1 MILLVVL
8 TLSACDIDDNPY
20 QEQREET
27 SDVDIAR
34 VLQNTMSYFKKNGND
49 FSYLSTRGY
58 EANDLRYKFSR
69 LYRLNGNIIVQT
81 PVVKRPHG
89 STAMIDSLKNEPVR
103 TYTFTLLN
111 PMYEI
116 QKIAFAEQTPE
127 AAYYIANRNR
137 IFYDKFSGEQKDFA
151 TDNSIGN
158 IIKYIDGIEIKTRGL
173 KDTTIDLP
181 EFVCTA
187 DSICDP
193 NDTACFAGVILDD
206 DTLGFGSDENTYG
219 DGSSNTNDGSD
230 GGSNEHRGG
239 GGTSQQG
246 GKNGCKNIDEVKSQI
261 KPILKKLGVENVDDV
276 TFKVAESICSVNAR
290 VNYNARNTVIIEICP
305 LFFGYELRDQISI
318 LWHEMYHVNNDYIC
332 SDDVFD
338 MQKTISLIPTS
349 EIKRLMDVLMEKDWG
364 WNNMSKEWISN
375 IKKEELTVSHILSP
389 EYYENEIHA
398 YEAEIE
404 TMTDV
409 SPVYSDEREYQL
421 WKMRQLYEI
430 SLRYYKQK

>member
-1 MILLVVL
+1 MNKKLLMILLVVL

-219 DGSSNTNDGSD
+219 DGTDTN
-230 GGSNEHRGG
+230 GG
-239 GGTSQQG
+239 GGGDSPQTIKERHVVMAKKVSSYAKAHAGSTSQGKCAQYVREALEAIG
-246 GKNGCKNIDEVKSQI
+246 FKINRPYSVYNGPNIYKYKNGAKTLIWKHGESYSMAKDYGPSLMGAGFSEITPDVDYKPQDGDIRVFPSPNGNHPAGHIDIWDGQNWVSDFVEWNKI
-261 KPILKKLGVENVDDV
+261 PGTPYKKDYN
-276 TFKVAESICSVNAR
+276 
-290 VNYNARNTVIIEICP
+290 NYNYRIYRCTN
-305 LFFGYELRDQISI
+305 
-318 LWHEMYHVNNDYIC
+318 
-332 SDDVFD
+332 
-338 MQKTISLIPTS
+338 K
-349 EIKRLMDVLMEKDWG
+349 
-364 WNNMSKEWISN
+364 
-375 IKKEELTVSHILSP
+375 
-389 EYYENEIHA
+389 
-398 YEAEIE
+398 
-404 TMTDV
+404 
-409 SPVYSDEREYQL
+409 
-421 WKMRQLYEI
+421 
-430 SLRYYKQK
+430 